1 MQREEAIQIVQD
13 GEVWDVIVIGGGST
27 GLGTAV
33 DAAHRGLRTLL
44 VEQEDFGKGT
54 SSRSTKLVHGG
65 VRYLQ
70 QGNVRLV
77 LEALRERARLLRNAP
92 HLVHR
97 QAFVIPCYAA
107 WERPYYRLGLGVY
120 DRLAGRESFGRSQSL
135 GLEATRE
142 HLMHLVTDRLR
153 GGVLYFD
160 GQFDDAR
167 LAITLARTAQDHGAT
182 LLNHARVTGLRK
194 SRPDVT
200 EVDIEDHESGRRLRA
215 EGRAVVNATGI
226 FVDQIRQQDQPS
238 DFQPML
244 THSQGI
250 HLVLDREWL
259 GADTALMVPRTDDG
273 RVLFAIPWNGK
284 VVVGTTDTAIP
295 GPSLEPQAQEAE
307 IEFLLRH
314 VEKYFGYRPDASD
327 VRSVFVGIRPLVKP
341 NKGNRSTKRIS
352 REHVIEVSPSGLITV
367 TGGKWTTY
375 RQMAADTV
383 DEVLR
388 VAGLDARPCGTA
400 HLQLHGTP
408 ATNSPRLPTYQAE
421 EPFPEGTFEPWDFYG
436 TEADDLRHCVTTRP
450 ELQELIHAAF
460 PYRLA
465 EVHWAARHEM
475 AMTVEDVLARRTRC
489 LLLDAKAAS
498 EAAPRVAA
506 LLASELGRDE
516 AWVEA
521 QVGQF
526 QQLAASHQIS

>member
-1 MQREEAIQIVQD
+1 MPLNGVSEHSWWNRK
-13 GEVWDVIVIGGGST
+13 T
-27 GLGTAV
+27 
-33 DAAHRGLRTLL
+33 
-44 VEQEDFGKGT
+44 FGKGT

-70 QGNVRLV
+70 QGNIRLV

-97 QAFVIPCYAA
+97 QSFVIPCYSA
-107 WERPYYRLGLGVY
+107 WERPYYRLGLGLY

-135 GLEATRE
+135 GRE
-142 HLMHLVTDRLR
+142 ETCTHLMNLVTDRLR
-153 GGVLYFD
+153 GSVLYYD

-167 LAITLARTAQDHGAT
+167 LAITLARTAQDQGAT
-182 LLNHARVTGLRK
+182 LLNHARVSGLRK
-194 SRPDVT
+194 SDSGVS
-200 EVDIEDHESGRRLRA
+200 EVAIEERESGETLHVRA
-215 EGRAVVNATGI
+215 RAVVNATGI
-226 FVDQIRQQDQPS
+226 FVDQIRKHDQS
-238 DFQPML
+238 DFHPL
-244 THSQGI
+244 VAHSQGI

-295 GPSLEPQAQEAE
+295 GPSLEPQAQAE
-307 IEFLLRH
+307 EIDFLLRH

-408 ATNSPRLPTYQAE
+408 APSSPRLPTDQAE
-421 EPFPEGTFEPWDFYG
+421 EPVPEGAFEPWEFYG

-460 PYRLA
+460 P
-465 EVHWAARHEM
+465 
-475 AMTVEDVLARRTRC
+475 TVWRRSTG
-489 LLLDAKAAS
+489 
-498 EAAPRVAA
+498 P
-506 LLASELGRDE
+506 LGMK
-516 AWVEA
+516 W
-521 QVGQF
+521 Q
-526 QQLAASHQIS
+526 